1 MKAAKRLVQRCVRSL
16 GYDIVPFPPSDYV
29 RSRDS
34 VRRVLD
40 KLSIDCVVDVGA
52 NHGQYGSWL
61 RDIGYKGWIVSFE
74 PVRAPFE
81 DLERCAAARPPW
93 RAFQYALGSEN
104 GQAEIN
110 VNVHDVL
117 TSFLLPIV
125 TETLPW
131 SKVAGRET
139 VEVRRLDSILD
150 ESLGG
155 IPSPRLYLKLDTQGF
170 DLEALR
176 GADGV
181 LANFLAAQT
190 EISFVPLY
198 EGMPNWIDSLKEF
211 QSRGFSVVDFMPV
224 TRVAGDLLMMEMD
237 CILARDFK
245 PSSDP
250 DAKAGCA

>member
-1 MKAAKRLVQRCVRSL
+1 MKVVKRLVQKCIRSL
-16 GYDIVPFPPSDYV
+16 GYEVVPYPPSDYV

-40 KLSIDCVVDVGA
+40 KLSIDCVIDVGA
-52 NHGQYGSWL
+52 NHGQYGDWL

-81 DLERCAAARPPW
+81 DLAKHAAARPPW
-93 RAFQYALGSEN
+93 RVFQYALGSED

-117 TSFLLPIV
+117 TSFLAPIV

-131 SKVAGRET
+131 SRVANRET

-150 ESLGG
+150 ECLTG
-155 IPSPRLYLKLDTQGF
+155 IASRRLYLKLDTQGF
-170 DLEALR
+170 DLEAVR
-176 GADGV
+176 GAEGV
-181 LANFLAAQT
+181 LTDFLAAQT
-190 EISFVPLY
+190 EVSFVPLY
-198 EGMPNWIDSLKEF
+198 EAMPNWIDSLKEF

-237 CILARDFK
+237 CILAR
-245 PSSDP
+245 STES
-250 DAKAGCA
+250 A